1 MNIKKLFLYV
11 LIVSVAVSALIG
23 IGVIV
28 FGNFGD
34 FETRTLMTTTVITIT
49 SILGL
54 ACGAY
59 FESGKGRTLPIVG
72 IVSALVSCIL
82 WIVAI
87 WAGEQ
92 ENSLFFKSLAS
103 ATLIAA
109 SCAHLSLLS
118 LARLD
123 RKFIWAKYATHASI
137 WTLLAI
143 LLAVL
148 WFEIEVNDNFLART
162 LGVLG
167 IVIGALTILTP
178 VLHKLSSR
186 VLSNDEIDAEIAK
199 LRAQIE
205 ELEKAKQSEPGAV
218 ATGKAN
224 QAHE

>member
-1 MNIKKLFLYV
+1 MTNKEVRMNIRKLFLYV

-23 IGVIV
+23 IGVII
-28 FGNFGD
+28 FGNFGEL
-34 FETRTLMTTTVITIT
+34 ETRTLATTTVITIT

-72 IVSALVSCIL
+72 IVSAIISCIL
-82 WIVAI
+82 WIISI
-87 WAGEQ
+87 WAREQ

-103 ATLIAA
+103 ATLMAA

-123 RKFIWAKYATHASI
+123 RKFIWAKYAAHGTV

-143 LLAVL
+143 LITVI
-148 WFEIEVNDNFLART
+148 WFEIEVEDNVIART

-167 IVIGALTILTP
+167 IIIGALTILTP

-186 VLSNDEIDAEIAK
+186 VLSNGEIDAEIAR
-199 LRAQIE
+199 LQARIE
-205 ELEKAKQSEPGAV
+205 ELEKAKTVSGER
-218 ATGKAN
+218 
-224 QAHE
+224 